1 MEEKKRKK
9 WSALKTDTFMCHL
22 IITLFIVTL
31 QLVAIDQALLAH
43 STLCVVIDAVLI
55 VVWIV
60 MMAICCKYNYEQ
72 RVVKFLRVHDD
83 ASVPNK
89 RDGDAGYDIYARF
102 NDDYIFIAPHQTKMI
117 PTGIA
122 SAFDKRYVAILKE
135 RGSTGVR
142 GMGQRAGVI
151 DSSYRGEWFVPI
163 TNHNDKPLVIC
174 KKECEDSFTD
184 KDVVI
189 YPYDKAICQVIF
201 VPNPRLDI
209 VELDQ
214 DTYHDIALE
223 STRGEGALGSS
234 GK

>member
-1 MEEKKRKK
+1 MEEMKRKR
-9 WSALKTDTFMCHL
+9 WSELKTDTFMCHL

-31 QLVAIDQALLAH
+31 QLVAIDQALRAH
-43 STLCVVIDAVLI
+43 STLCVVMDTVLI
-55 VVWIV
+55 VLWIV
-60 MMAICCKYNYEQ
+60 MMVISCKYNYEQ

-83 ASVPNK
+83 ASIPNK

-122 SAFDKRYVAILKE
+122 SAFSKRYVAILKE
-135 RGSTGVR
+135 RGSTGIR
-142 GMGQRAGVI
+142 GIGQRAGVI

-163 TNHNDKPLVIC
+163 TNHNSVPLVIC
-174 KKECEDSFTD
+174 KKEHEDIFND
-184 KDVVI
+184 QDVII
-189 YPYDKAICQVIF
+189 YPYNKAICQVIF
-201 VPNPRLDI
+201 VTNPRLDI

-214 DTYHDIALE
+214 NAYYNTALQ